1 MSAEIL
7 GYLGGIVFTALLSL
21 YNILATIIAL
31 P

>member
-7 GYLGGIVFTALLSL
+7 GYLGNVIFATLFSL